1 MSVNVVL
8 LPNAHKITKRAAN
21 AALCDVAENTALG
34 TQLRSLASA
43 ILGLLIGLQPAAATK
58 EQVQRF
64 QVQGHVIY
72 VDVDS
77 DYYDDD

>member
-1 MSVNVVL
+1 MW
-8 LPNAHKITKRAAN
+8 
-21 AALCDVAENTALG
+21 DVAENTALG

-43 ILGLLIGLQPAAATK
+43 ILGLFIGLQPAAATK

-77 DYYDDD
+77 DYYDDDWGGEGNTNRL